1 MFIIIIVLTKFL
13 ILAYGISRNSES
25 NTWSSGPIKSS
36 YNSLGSSSGSNSMV
50 MNTRPDPWSNS
61 SSSRD
66 IETAVWQR
74 PLQTPTDKY
83 VINSNICHTILN
95 PCITFSSR
103 WNSTSSNPSS
113 MSISGRS
120 SSSNTLYVN
129 NHQVIP
135 NMGLNMSTSYND
147 NRFDS
152 YKMSGMS
159 RKY

>member
-1 MFIIIIVLTKFL
+1 MFVF
-13 ILAYGISRNSES
+13 
-25 NTWSSGPIKSS
+25 
-36 YNSLGSSSGSNSMV
+36 V
-50 MNTRPDPWSNS
+50 
-61 SSSRD
+61 
-66 IETAVWQR
+66 
-74 PLQTPTDKY
+74 
-83 VINSNICHTILN
+83 
-95 PCITFSSR
+95 FSR

-120 SSSNTLYVN
+120 SSSNPLYVN

-135 NMGLNMSTSYND
+135 NMGLNMSSNYSSD